1 MVCVCIEKE
10 EDGEV
15 YRLGEE
21 TDMIVFLFNQ

>member
-1 MVCVCIEKE
+1 MVCVCIEK

-21 TDMIVFLFNQ
+21 TDMIIFLFNQ